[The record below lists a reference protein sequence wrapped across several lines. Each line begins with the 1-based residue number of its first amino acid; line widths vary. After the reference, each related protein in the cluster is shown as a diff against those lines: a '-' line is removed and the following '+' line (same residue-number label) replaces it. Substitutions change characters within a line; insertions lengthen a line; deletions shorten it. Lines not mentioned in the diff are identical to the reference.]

1 MASLTALPSNPS
13 VDPTRSDAH
22 AFRHGGTEFEI
33 DVARH
38 RNRVN
43 LFAAIVVV
51 LLIAAG
57 WWIVSSLAETQRAQ
71 SCYATGAFYCSAH

>member
-1 MASLTALPSNPS
+1 MASLTAVPSKAS

-22 AFRHGGTEFEI
+22 TFRHGAAEFEI
-33 DVARH
+33 DEERH

-43 LFAAIVVV
+43 LLAAVVAV

-57 WWIVSSLAETQRAQ
+57 WWIVNSLAETQKAQ
-71 SCYATGAFYCSAH
+71 SCYATGTYCSLI